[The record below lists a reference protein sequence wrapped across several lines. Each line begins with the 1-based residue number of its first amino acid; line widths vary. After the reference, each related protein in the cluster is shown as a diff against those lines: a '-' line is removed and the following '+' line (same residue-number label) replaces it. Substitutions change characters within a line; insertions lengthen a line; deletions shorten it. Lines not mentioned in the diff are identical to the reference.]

1 MIDLLLLLAGG
12 LLAGALGG
20 FLGIGGGIV
29 LMPLLRFLVG
39 LSPARAAGTC
49 ILAVFFTSVGGSFRH
64 LRQGHLAIGS
74 IVPVILS
81 GAAASALC
89 SFAFGYLARRGH
101 WLDLGI
107 GLVFLFVS
115 SRMIV
120 AGWRGAATSGTGQE
134 SADNVM
140 RGPLALKAAIGAAA
154 GGLPG
159 LLGIG
164 TGGILVPAFTLLLRA
179 PVKTAMAASLTCYT
193 FTAAISAAFKLWQ
206 GYVALESALPLCLG
220 TLVGANLGAMMNR
233 RSRAGILQLAFGIV
247 FVFVSLRFCASFLL
261 SHQP

>member
-1 MIDLLLLLAGG
+1 MIETLLLLTGG
-12 LLAGALGG
+12 LTAGALGG

-39 LSPARAAGTC
+39 LSPAQAAGTC
-49 ILAVFFTSVGGSFRH
+49 ILAVLFTSVGGSFRH
-64 LRQGHLAIGS
+64 LRQGHLQLGS
-74 IVPVILS
+74 IVPVIVS
-81 GAAASALC
+81 GAVASGLC

-120 AGWRGAATSGTGQE
+120 VGWRGAAAKGTEQE
-134 SADNVM
+134 TANNVI
-140 RGPLALKAAIGAAA
+140 RGPLALKVAIGAAA

-164 TGGILVPAFTLLLRA
+164 TGGILVPAFTFLLGA
-179 PVKTAMAASLTCYT
+179 SVKTAMAASLTCYT
-193 FTAAISAAFKLWQ
+193 FTAAISAAFKLAQ
-206 GYVALESALPLCLG
+206 GYVALGTALPLCLG
-220 TLVGANLGAMMNR
+220 TLIGANLGAMINR
-233 RSRAGILQLAFGIV
+233 RSRSGVLQLAFGIV
-247 FVFVSLRFCASFLL
+247 FVFVSLRFFAAFFFTE
-261 SHQP
+261 